1 MKRLLDLI
9 DGFVCCQYHYSFS
22 RSFTT
27 QMQESVDVKDSE
39 SPSLLVCK
47 KNRRN
52 GCGVVHTHKGYSY
65 DVRSRSHTE
74 VLRKEDSVHQSGET
88 DSEEPNITSQVQKK
102 IPMNQRR
109 SYSGDLSYERIHRDS
124 NGM

>member
-52 GCGVVHTHKGYSY
+52 GCGVVHTKDIATTFDRGPIRKCFAKRTPFIRVETR
-65 DVRSRSHTE
+65 VRGTE
-74 VLRKEDSVHQSGET
+74 HNLSSTKEDAHESATELL
-88 DSEEPNITSQVQKK
+88 
-102 IPMNQRR
+102 RR
-109 SYSGDLSYERIHRDS
+109 SFV
-124 NGM
+124 